1 MKKSRV
7 QHLHSLE
14 RSAPQRKKVPVRARA
29 RISLRSTK
37 LSEGGRTQKTTYS
50 QIRLNGMPGKGEL
63 SEEVAEWSPTAR
75 EGGSK
80 RIRGFSVEGCSETDC
95 EDGRLYKR
103 TTNYGESPN
112 GIRPRLGEFYLKELF
127 ERAEMFLKSLSV

>member
-1 MKKSRV
+1 MCSICT
-7 QHLHSLE
+7 HW
-14 RSAPQRKKVPVRARA
+14 SAPTAEEESPGACKGPDKPPK
-29 RISLRSTK
+29 SK
-37 LSEGGRTQKTTYS
+37 LSEGGRTQKTTYG

-80 RIRGFSVEGCSETDC
+80 RMPGFSVEGCSETGR

-103 TTNYGESPN
+103 TTNYGESPS
-112 GIRPRLGEFYLKELF
+112 GIHPRLGEFYLKELF
-127 ERAEMFLKSLSV
+127 ERAEMFLKNLSVCIILL